1 MLRGRCRP
9 VLTSHPTR
17 EGTCCPI
24 DKSTSKNGSG
34 VSHRTQSCSR
44 SQRRLRT
51 NGSVGNLTP
60 PPSFPLFLCVLCP
73 VPRLPGL
80 RQTREEKRRAI
91 EIYLD
96 SFSAYIREQYAI
108 FKNNLKQC
116 LTATILLAHL

>member
-1 MLRGRCRP
+1 MLRGKRRP

-51 NGSVGNLTP
+51 NGSVGTCLP
-60 PPSFPLFLCVLCP
+60 LPPSLPLRP
-73 VPRLPGL
+73 VSRSLV
-80 RQTREEKRRAI
+80 
-91 EIYLD
+91 YL
-96 SFSAYIREQYAI
+96 AYAR
-108 FKNNLKQC
+108 
-116 LTATILLAHL
+116 